1 VVGIDEA
8 EGVAMSESAI
18 EARSVQRVY
27 GSTRALIDASLV
39 VAPGE
44 IHALLGENGA
54 GKSTLVRI
62 LAGLEHPDGG
72 SVTVFGT
79 PMSRASVADR
89 TDRGISVIHQDLG
102 LVEALSVADNIA
114 LGARYPT
121 RFGLVSGERVRQQ
134 ARDALTLLEI
144 ELDVDRPVAELP
156 PTEQAIVA
164 IARALRVGARLIVLD
179 EPTARLHAGEVRVL
193 FARLDRLR
201 KAGVACLLITHRI
214 DDVLK
219 VCDRVTVMRDGRSVG
234 MRDAKAL
241 DRDELVS
248 LIVGRE
254 TTKTHSPTRTRPA
267 PGAAVLDVRELGG
280 FGFGPVSLSV
290 GEGEIVGVTGLA
302 DAGHHQVALSISGA
316 LPAAHGSI
324 EVDGVSCVFGS
335 ERDAIRRGVRYVPAD
350 RLVDGLAPNMTAAE
364 NLFLA
369 GPQRGVWVR
378 QGKERRATREA
389 LEQFGVRPPEP
400 DREINTFSGGN
411 QQKVLLARSFLH
423 SPRVLVLHEPTAA
436 VDIGARY
443 DIYELLRRRCVED
456 HCGGLVVTSDLEE
469 AASLCDRVFVM
480 RAGRVVAELSGDDL
494 ELETITQLAYGGTI

>member
-1 VVGIDEA
+1 
-8 EGVAMSESAI
+8 MSESAI

-27 GSTRALIDASLV
+27 GSTRALIDANLV

-62 LAGLEHPDGG
+62 LAGLEQPDGG

-89 TDRGISVIHQDLG
+89 TGRGMSVIHQDLG

-121 RFGLVSGERVRQQ
+121 RFGLVTSERVRRQ
-134 ARDALTLLEI
+134 AREALALLEI

-156 PTEQAIVA
+156 PAEQAIVA

-179 EPTARLHAGEVRVL
+179 EPTARLHADEVRVL

-201 KAGVACLLITHRI
+201 EAGVACLLITHRI
-214 DDVLK
+214 DDVLR

-234 MRDAKAL
+234 MRNAQEL

-248 LIVGRE
+248 LIVGRD
-254 TTKTHSPTRTRPA
+254 TAKAHSGTRARPV
-267 PGAAVLDVRELGG
+267 PGAAVLELREVGA
-280 FGFGPVSLSV
+280 FGYGPVSLSV
-290 GEGEIVGVTGLA
+290 GEGEIVGLTGLA
-302 DAGHHQVALSISGA
+302 DAGHHQIAQTISGA
-316 LPAAHGSI
+316 LPATHGRI
-324 EVDGVSCVFGS
+324 EVDGAPCALAS
-335 ERDAIRRGVRYVPAD
+335 ERDAICHGVRYVPAD

-369 GPQRGVWVR
+369 GPQRGLWVR
-378 QGKERRATREA
+378 HRMERRATRDA

-400 DREINTFSGGN
+400 DRELTTFSGGN
-411 QQKVLLARSFLH
+411 QQKILLARSFLQT
-423 SPRVLVLHEPTAA
+423 PRVLVLHEPTAA

-443 DIYELLRRRCVED
+443 DIYDLLRRRCAD
-456 HCGGLVVTSDLEE
+456 DRCGALVVTSDLEE
-469 AASLCDRVFVM
+469 ATSLCDRVIVM
-480 RAGRVVAELSGDDL
+480 RAGHVVAELTGDSLAL
-494 ELETITQLAYGGTI
+494 ESVTQLAYGGTI